1 MDKAF
6 IIEEILDDSATDATT
21 AAYSGNFNEY
31 KITVSKHMQGFYI
44 ISDIVKNRDETNIF
58 DNSIKMFV
66 FKDCVKSFDEL
77 ILNLESN
84 PKNKVRFSNSLTIDN
99 GNISDIKVYI
109 FGFDETKDSF
119 LFDPNKFPRNAVYK
133 YRISKDEFHAHMS
146 LNLDQRLAKN
156 FIESFAF
163 SSDYGFENKKISVII
178 NEIYR
183 YEIL

>member
-31 KITVSKHMQGFYI
+31 KITASKHMQGFYI

-84 PKNKVRFSNSLTIDN
+84 PKNK
-99 GNISDIKVYI
+99 
-109 FGFDETKDSF
+109 
-119 LFDPNKFPRNAVYK
+119 
-133 YRISKDEFHAHMS
+133 
-146 LNLDQRLAKN
+146 
-156 FIESFAF
+156 
-163 SSDYGFENKKISVII
+163 
-178 NEIYR
+178 
-183 YEIL
+183 